1 MMLNVHV
8 HVSVKI
14 WSVTNPAV
22 NGNFSKSRLAIN
34 GVSPEMQIFTII
46 TNYTIVLHINIVLL
60 SRLRRMSRRRDIATI
75 DSVVVVGVVHI
86 LVNPNVKVL

>member
-46 TNYTIVLHINIVLL
+46 TNYSIVLYTLKYSFTDSPSNKMYCIHTTY
-60 SRLRRMSRRRDIATI
+60 TI
-75 DSVVVVGVVHI
+75 F
-86 LVNPNVKVL
+86 LKYKE